1 MIIVYAYVCGDI
13 LHKGHIEHLKN
24 CKALGNKLIVGVLTD
39 KAIAEKKSKPIMSF
53 DERFDLIRALKYVDL
68 VVAQNEYEPIKNIR
82 RIKPDILVESSDHK
96 HIDGNYLKCIENL
109 GIRVIILPYYPKH
122 SSTKI
127 KEKIKKGE

>member
-1 MIIVYAYVCGDI
+1 MTIIYAYVCGDI

-24 CKALGNKLIVGVLTD
+24 CKALGDRLVVGVLTD
-39 KAIAEKKSKPIMSF
+39 AAVMEKKPKPTMDF
-53 DERFDLIRALKYVDL
+53 DERFDLIRALEMVD
-68 VVAQNEYEPIKNIR
+68 VVVVQDEYEPIKNVR

-96 HIDGNYLKCIENL
+96 HIDGSYLKRIENL
-109 GIRVIILPYYPKH
+109 GIRVIILPYYLGH